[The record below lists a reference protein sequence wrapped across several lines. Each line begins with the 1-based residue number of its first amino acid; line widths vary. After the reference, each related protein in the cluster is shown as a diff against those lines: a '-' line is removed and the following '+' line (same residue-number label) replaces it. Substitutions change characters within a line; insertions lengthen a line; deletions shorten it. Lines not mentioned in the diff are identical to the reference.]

1 MLKPATFEHISQLEH
16 ISELFLVF
24 LLLSLNRQMFP
35 GILSQQWNSRQRN
48 SKQQKFLVSFS
59 QEKEKEKI
67 FYKNKKYFS
76 IFSQEDIIL
85 QTKITYP
92 QKELL
97 QIIPSHLTAQGNY
110 PITAWCCF
118 SIPPQNI
125 KT

>member
-48 SKQQKFLVSFS
+48 SKQKKFLVSFS

-97 QIIPSHLTAQGNY
+97 QIIHSHLTAQGN
-110 PITAWCCF
+110 
-118 SIPPQNI
+118 
-125 KT
+125 